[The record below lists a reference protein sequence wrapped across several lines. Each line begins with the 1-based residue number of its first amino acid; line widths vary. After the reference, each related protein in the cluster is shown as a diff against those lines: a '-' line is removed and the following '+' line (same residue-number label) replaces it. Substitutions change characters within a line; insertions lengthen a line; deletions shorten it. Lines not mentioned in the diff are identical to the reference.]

1 MVSAQHRS
9 RSRAVKQVASFVLS
23 RPSPCDVPQRVRFSC
38 RTPWALLGE
47 MRVLA
52 RRGGWVRTTACL
64 TTLRERMS
72 PSGLEEHLVNGEAL
86 GVVLVGLFLF
96 ADVGVAQAE
105 AQSNG
110 MTEEEAARLG
120 EEFGIVVGAV
130 DEDIQ
135 KELKLQHPQGV
146 AVFEVIGNSRA
157 DYAGIKVRSVIKE
170 IDKQEIRNMA
180 DFGRAIRKAMKE
192 CNFTVGTYEPADP
205 GDPVGWGVNFHF
217 VGCKRD

>member
-1 MVSAQHRS
+1 ME
-9 RSRAVKQVASFVLS
+9 VAML
-23 RPSPCDVPQRVRFSC
+23 
-38 RTPWALLGE
+38 
-47 MRVLA
+47 
-52 RRGGWVRTTACL
+52 
-64 TTLRERMS
+64 
-72 PSGLEEHLVNGEAL
+72 
-86 GVVLVGLFLF
+86 GLFLF
-96 ADVGVAQAE
+96 AAVGGVQAVAQ
-105 AQSNG
+105 SDG

-135 KELKLQHPQGV
+135 KELKLERPQGV

-170 IDKQEIRNMA
+170 IDKREIRTMA
-180 DFGRAIRKAMKE
+180 DFGSAIKKAMKE

>member
-1 MVSAQHRS
+1 MH
-9 RSRAVKQVASFVLS
+9 VL
-23 RPSPCDVPQRVRFSC
+23 V
-38 RTPWALLGE
+38 
-47 MRVLA
+47 
-52 RRGGWVRTTACL
+52 
-64 TTLRERMS
+64 S
-72 PSGLEEHLVNGEAL
+72 PSESTEMGSWPTMPQVLGGGRAYLLSFAL
-86 GVVLVGLFLF
+86 
-96 ADVGVAQAE
+96 AVACAGFVQAE
-105 AQSNG
+105 TGLNG

-130 DEDIQ
+130 DEAIQ
-135 KELKLQHPQGV
+135 KELNLQKPQGV

-170 IDKQEIRNMA
+170 VDKHEIRTMV
-180 DFGRAIRKAMKE
+180 DFGHAIKRAMNE

>member
-1 MVSAQHRS
+1 MR
-9 RSRAVKQVASFVLS
+9 RVKREAHLGGGRRGSIPLFA
-23 RPSPCDVPQRVRFSC
+23 C
-38 RTPWALLGE
+38 RTLVYGWLVVLLGDPIFVDVA
-47 MRVLA
+47 VL
-52 RRGGWVRTTACL
+52 
-64 TTLRERMS
+64 
-72 PSGLEEHLVNGEAL
+72 
-86 GVVLVGLFLF
+86 
-96 ADVGVAQAE
+96 QA
-105 AQSNG
+105 AVQSDA
-110 MTEEEAARLG
+110 MTEDEASKLG

-135 KELKLQHPQGV
+135 KELKLQQPQGV

-170 IDKQEIRNMA
+170 VDKQEIRNMA

>member
-1 MVSAQHRS
+1 MIGAG
-9 RSRAVKQVASFVLS
+9 VLG
-23 RPSPCDVPQRVRFSC
+23 V
-38 RTPWALLGE
+38 ALL
-47 MRVLA
+47 
-52 RRGGWVRTTACL
+52 
-64 TTLRERMS
+64 S
-72 PSGLEEHLVNGEAL
+72 
-86 GVVLVGLFLF
+86 LFLF
-96 ADVGVAQAE
+96 AGVE
-105 AQSNG
+105 ATRAAGQSEG
-110 MTEEEAARLG
+110 MTEEEATRLG

-135 KELKLQHPQGV
+135 QELKLQQPQGV

-180 DFGRAIRKAMKE
+180 DFGRAIKKAMKE
-192 CNFTVGTYEPADP
+192 CNFTVGTYESADP

>member
-1 MVSAQHRS
+1 MQ
-9 RSRAVKQVASFVLS
+9 KLI
-23 RPSPCDVPQRVRFSC
+23 
-38 RTPWALLGE
+38 LLE
-47 MRVLA
+47 VIL
-52 RRGGWVRTTACL
+52 L
-64 TTLRERMS
+64 
-72 PSGLEEHLVNGEAL
+72 SGLLFIDMEAL
-86 GVVLVGLFLF
+86 QAAMQNGV
-96 ADVGVAQAE
+96 
-105 AQSNG
+105 
-110 MTEEEAARLG
+110 MTEEEASKLG

-130 DEDIQ
+130 DEEIQ
-135 KELKLQHPQGV
+135 KELKLQKPQGV

-180 DFGRAIRKAMKE
+180 DFGLAIKKAMKE